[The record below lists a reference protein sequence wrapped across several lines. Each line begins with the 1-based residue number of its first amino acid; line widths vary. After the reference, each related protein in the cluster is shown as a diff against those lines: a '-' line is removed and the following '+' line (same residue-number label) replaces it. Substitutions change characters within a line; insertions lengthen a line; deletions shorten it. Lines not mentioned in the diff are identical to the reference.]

1 MVDLK
6 TQDVFSCV
14 DNKGNNPGTHVM
26 FQVIKAKKIK
36 PVQGDQG
43 HTGSQETLSAGLSNL
58 SGLESQQM
66 LDHGNMMDAFRHFRR
81 WKCSR

>member
-6 TQDVFSCV
+6 TQDVFFCV

-58 SGLESQQM
+58 SGLIM
-66 LDHGNMMDAFRHFRR
+66 VT
-81 WKCSR
+81 

>member
-14 DNKGNNPGTHVM
+14 DNKGNNPGTQVM

-58 SGLESQQM
+58 SGLIM
-66 LDHGNMMDAFRHFRR
+66 VT
-81 WKCSR
+81 